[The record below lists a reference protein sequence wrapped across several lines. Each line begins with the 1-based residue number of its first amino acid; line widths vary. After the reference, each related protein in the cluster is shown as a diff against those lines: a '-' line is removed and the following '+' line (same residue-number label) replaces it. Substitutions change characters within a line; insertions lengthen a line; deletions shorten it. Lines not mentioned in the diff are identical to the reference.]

1 MSTRAGAEDDVVYFA
16 KPCTALA
23 TPPPVVVVFALTTT
37 STRSWTRRK
46 YREQQRPT
54 LARTLPQHLAQGA
67 CSGFHLSGQ
76 RNQAARTDRIVPS
89 VRVATAQYGDADG
102 LQTRDLHH
110 SAGSRSAFFYGR
122 AR

>member
-23 TPPPVVVVFALTTT
+23 TPPPAVVECPLTTT
-37 STRSWTRRK
+37 STRSRTGRK

-54 LARTLPQHLAQGA
+54 LARTLPHHLAQGA

-76 RNQAARTDRIVPS
+76 RNQAARTDRIARS
-89 VRVATAQYGDADG
+89 VRGATGQYGDADG

-110 SAGSRSAFFYGR
+110 STESRSAFFYGR

>member
-46 YREQQRPT
+46 YREQQSPT

-67 CSGFHLSGQ
+67 CSCFHLSCQ
-76 RNQAARTDRIVPS
+76 RNQSARTDRIVRS
-89 VRVATAQYGDADG
+89 LRGATAHYGAADG
-102 LQTRDLHH
+102 PHKRDLPH
-110 SAGSRSAFFYGR
+110 SAGSPSAFFYGR